1 MITAK
6 LLQSLWATKKI
17 DGLGGMKFML
27 AEEVGGSDERRRIVV
42 VDTIGGGIGDLVI
55 VCTGSAARKALGNDQ
70 LPVDAAVVGIID
82 EDCEIK

>member
-17 DGLGGMKFML
+17 DDLGGMKLML
-27 AEEVGGSDERRRIVV
+27 AEEVGGSYERRRIVV

-55 VCTGSAARKALGNDQ
+55 ICTGSAARRALGNDQ

-82 EDCEIK
+82 EDCEVK